1 MSPPTEL
8 IVVLKSCVPWTEA
21 VGETVPFIRT
31 SPPPE
36 AERVTP
42 VTELTNPTP
51 LLPAV
56 ALAEPFDPVIVIAS
70 PEVFAEEIK
79 LLPALPIR
87 TP

>member
-1 MSPPTEL
+1 L
-8 IVVLKSCVPWTEA
+8 IVVLKSCEPWTEV
-21 VGETVPFIRT
+21 VGETVPSIRT

-36 AERVTP
+36 ADRVTA
-42 VTELTNPTP
+42 VTELANPTP

-70 PEVFAEEIK
+70 PEVFAEEIE
-79 LLPALPIR
+79 LLPAPAIR